1 MATQT
6 CAIVKAVYAGNV
18 TAVPTTSASAV
29 SSTTTVSIWTGSQG
43 YVNAVITG
51 QVSGSAGKLRYKD
64 WLGGTTVVIALLV
77 AVIWL

>member
-1 MATQT
+1 MQT
-6 CAIVKAVYAGNV
+6 CAIVKAVYSGNV

-51 QVSGSAGKLRYKD
+51 RLSGSAGRIRYD
-64 WLGGTTVVIALLV
+64 NWLGGTTVVIALLV
-77 AVIWL
+77 AAIGL